1 MEGIDGCLEPEGE
14 RQREREREGE
24 ACRCFLGE
32 EMGVFW
38 SLGFSVF
45 SMRWNITACNLVLSS
60 PACILAQPPTPHGSF
75 CLLWTVPLGGRKDAD
90 PETRALAWL
99 GMWFPCCQR
108 QMWHLDDVCLLW
120 TRTGWALRDTCNSD
134 SISASLTRPWA
145 LGRSIDSTC
154 SPCVPTIQHSA
165 WHTVGA

>member
-1 MEGIDGCLEPEGE
+1 MSLSSVKLPSSTSRDPGPHLEKYCPMCPGQAVWKQEVHENAGRTQSGKKAVCLIHNSKGPEEGIDGCLEPEGE

-38 SLGFSVF
+38 SLGCSVF

-99 GMWFPCCQR
+99 SM
-108 QMWHLDDVCLLW
+108 
-120 TRTGWALRDTCNSD
+120 
-134 SISASLTRPWA
+134 
-145 LGRSIDSTC
+145 
-154 SPCVPTIQHSA
+154 
-165 WHTVGA
+165 